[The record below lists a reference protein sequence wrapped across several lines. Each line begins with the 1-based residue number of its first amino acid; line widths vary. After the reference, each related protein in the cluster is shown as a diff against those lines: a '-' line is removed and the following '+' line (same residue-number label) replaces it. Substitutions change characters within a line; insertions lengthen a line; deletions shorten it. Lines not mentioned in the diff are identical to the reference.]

1 MAAAPSKDIG
11 AKVLR
16 FFLDE
21 ESEKCRVGTRGLL
34 QRACCGCAC
43 VSVCFFCGV
52 GAVFNTRVCVWK
64 RRRGLCIIHDA
75 TRGGTQSDIMSQ
87 G

>member
-1 MAAAPSKDIG
+1 MK
-11 AKVLR
+11 
-16 FFLDE
+16 
-21 ESEKCRVGTRGLL
+21 RVKSAGWEHEGFYREPVVGVRVCL
-34 QRACCGCAC
+34 C
-43 VSVCFFCGV
+43 VFCGV
-52 GAVFNTRVCVWK
+52 GAVFNTRVGVWK